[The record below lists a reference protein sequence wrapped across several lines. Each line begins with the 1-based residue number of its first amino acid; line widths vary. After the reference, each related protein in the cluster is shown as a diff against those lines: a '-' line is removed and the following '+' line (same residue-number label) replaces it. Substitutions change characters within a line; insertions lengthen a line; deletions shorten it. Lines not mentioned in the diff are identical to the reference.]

1 MFLPYNL
8 ITVLTPVRTEQRL
21 MDVLQFWNSMRHF
34 SVFLRLGKWSK
45 PAIFLMPEEKLQSGE
60 DEGRSSLL
68 VLSR

>member
-1 MFLPYNL
+1 
-8 ITVLTPVRTEQRL
+8 
-21 MDVLQFWNSMRHF
+21 MRHF

-45 PAIFLMPEEKLQSGE
+45 PAIFLRPEEKLQSGE